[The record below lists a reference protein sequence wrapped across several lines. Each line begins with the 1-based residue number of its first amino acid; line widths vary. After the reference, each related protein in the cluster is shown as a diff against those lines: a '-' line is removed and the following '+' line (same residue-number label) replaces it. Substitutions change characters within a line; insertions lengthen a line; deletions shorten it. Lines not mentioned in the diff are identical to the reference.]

1 MARYTHVVF
10 DIDGTLVDTQYAVM
24 NGLKDTMKVLTGRD
38 YDMADLMFAF
48 GIPGEVTL
56 AQLGIED
63 TKAGILEWN
72 VQLRKYRDRV
82 GLFEGTEALME
93 ALAGVNIGIV
103 TSKAVFEYEEE
114 PSMALVRPY
123 VGTAICADHTDKHK
137 PEPEPLLKYM
147 ELTGAKKEEILYIGD
162 SKYDEMCAHA
172 AGVDFALATWGA
184 VNKELPA
191 EWKPAKPLDLAAIV
205 LG

>member
-1 MARYTHVVF
+1 MARYKHVVF

-38 YDMADLMFAF
+38 YEMGELMFAF
-48 GIPGEVTL
+48 GIPGETTL
-56 AQLGIED
+56 SMLGIED

-82 GLFEGTEALME
+82 GLFEGVEALME
-93 ALAGVNIGIV
+93 ALEGVNIGIV

-114 PSMALVRPY
+114 PSMALVRPH
-123 VGTAICADHTDKHK
+123 VGVAICADHTDKHK
-137 PEPEPLLKYM
+137 PEPDPLLKYM
-147 ELTGAKKEEILYIGD
+147 ELTGAKKDEILYIGD
-162 SKYDEMCAHA
+162 SKYDEMCAHS

-191 EWKPAKPLDLAAIV
+191 EWKPAKPIDLAKIV